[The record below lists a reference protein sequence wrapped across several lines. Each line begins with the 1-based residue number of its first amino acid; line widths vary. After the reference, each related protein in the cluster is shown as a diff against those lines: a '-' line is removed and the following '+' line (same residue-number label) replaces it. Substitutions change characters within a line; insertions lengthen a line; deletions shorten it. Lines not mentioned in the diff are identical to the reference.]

1 MEIDILTLFPG
12 MFTGPITESI
22 IKRAQEKDLV
32 TISLVNIRDFANNKH
47 NTVDDYPYG
56 GGAGMVMQAG
66 PIFDAVNS
74 IKKTQ
79 SKVILMCPQGDVFT
93 QKSAWK
99 LSREEHLI
107 IICGHY
113 EGVDQRV
120 KDELVDQEISIGDF
134 ILTGGELPAMIILDS
149 VIRLIPGVLGQ
160 DKSVEEESFAQGLL
174 EYPHYTRPA
183 DFRGLMVPEILLSG
197 NHESIRKWRKKES
210 IRNTWS
216 KRPELLEK
224 AALDVEGKEMLNDL
238 RKENEHGQT

>member
-1 MEIDILTLFPG
+1 MEIAILTLFPG
-12 MFTGPITESI
+12 MFTGPITESV
-22 IKRAQEKDLV
+22 IKRAREKDLV
-32 TISLVNIRDFANNKH
+32 RISLVNIRDFANNKH

-66 PIFDAVNS
+66 PIFDAVNA

-79 SKVILMCPQGDVFT
+79 SKVILMCPQGDIFT

-113 EGVDQRV
+113 EGIDQRV
-120 KDELVDQEISIGDF
+120 KNELVDQEISIGDF
-134 ILTGGELPAMIILDS
+134 VLTGGELPAMIILDS

-183 DFRGLMVPEILLSG
+183 DFRGLKVPEILLSG
-197 NHESIRKWRKKES
+197 NHEAIRKWRKKES
-210 IRNTWS
+210 IRNTWF

-224 AALDVEGKEMLNDL
+224 AALDVEGKKMLNDL
-238 RKENEHGQT
+238 RKENEHGQS